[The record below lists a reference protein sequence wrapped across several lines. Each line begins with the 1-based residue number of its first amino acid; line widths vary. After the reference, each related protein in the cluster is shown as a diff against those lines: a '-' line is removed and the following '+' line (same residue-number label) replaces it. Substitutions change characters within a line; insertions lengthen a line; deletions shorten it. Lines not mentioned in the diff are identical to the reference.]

1 MGVWNWKREESR
13 IGFCRYCIFLK
24 IAICNPVFVDCSNY
38 MRCDIAIIWLY
49 LKMRISVLGC
59 LLVLLLR
66 IKLLNQNAAIELNL
80 ANIGFD
86 GGQKKSINNIDSE
99 G

>member
-1 MGVWNWKREESR
+1 M
-13 IGFCRYCIFLK
+13 
-24 IAICNPVFVDCSNY
+24 
-38 MRCDIAIIWLY
+38 
-49 LKMRISVLGC
+49 
-59 LLVLLLR
+59 LLLR

-86 GGQKKSINNIDSE
+86 GGQKKRINNIDSE